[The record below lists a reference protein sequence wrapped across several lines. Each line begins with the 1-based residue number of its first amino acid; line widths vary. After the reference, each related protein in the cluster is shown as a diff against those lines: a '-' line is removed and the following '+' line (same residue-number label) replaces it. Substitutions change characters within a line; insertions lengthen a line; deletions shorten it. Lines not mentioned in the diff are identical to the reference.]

1 MIFSLK
7 TDYPSTLCLHK
18 VMKIAIITGASSGIG
33 REFVRQMDATLDV
46 DEMWVIARRADR
58 LTELQSDVKTKVVPL
73 SLDLTAPADVEAYQV
88 ALQEA
93 KPVVTA
99 LVNAAGYGKIG
110 KAEELSSDEQIG
122 MVDLNVRAL
131 TEITLLT
138 LPYMEKGSMVWQ
150 IASLS
155 SFMPLPYLSVYA
167 ATKAYVLSFSRSL
180 AREVK
185 ARGIRIMAV
194 CPGWVRTEFLA
205 RAQEEANALRHYG
218 CFYRAPKVVSRAMK
232 DMKKGKT
239 VSIYGAQTRALII
252 LSKVLPHTWVVA
264 IWHRLQK

>member
-1 MIFSLK
+1 
-7 TDYPSTLCLHK
+7 
-18 VMKIAIITGASSGIG
+18 MKIAIITGASSGIG

-58 LTELQSDVKTKVVPL
+58 LLELQSEIKTKIVPL
-73 SLDLTAPADVEAYQV
+73 SLDLTKETDVEAYQA

-110 KAEELSSDEQIG
+110 KAEELSADEQLG

-138 LPYMEKGSMVWQ
+138 IPYMEKGSMVWQ

-155 SFMPLPYLSVYA
+155 SFMPLPHLGVYA
-167 ATKAYVLSFSRSL
+167 ATKAYVLSFSRALRSEL
-180 AREVK
+180 AD
-185 ARGIRIMAV
+185 RGIRIMAV
-194 CPGWVRTEFLA
+194 CPGWVRTEFLT
-205 RAQEEANALRHYG
+205 RAQEGDNALRHYG
-218 CFYRAPKVVSRAMK
+218 CFYRAPDIVSRAMK
-232 DMKKGKT
+232 DMKKGKA
-239 VSIYGAQTRALII
+239 VSIYGAQTRALIV
-252 LSKVLPHTWVVA
+252 LSKILPHAWVAA